1 MKRIERIN
9 LFLTILGAV
18 LLVACANK
26 ASGPQGG
33 PKDETP
39 PVVLKETPLNGAL
52 NYKSKEIIVEF
63 DEIIQLENI
72 QDNVL
77 ISPPQQKQP
86 EITSYNKKLSVVF
99 LEDLQDSTTYTIQFG
114 NAIVDNNEKNPLKD
128 YTFSFAT
135 GNRIDTLEISGTMV
149 NAADLNPVS
158 GILVGIHAELDDS
171 LFTTKPFMR
180 IGKTD
185 ENGKFTIKN
194 IREGKYRI
202 FGLNDVSRDYMFQ
215 AGEGLAMTDSIL
227 IPTVRLEEQCDTIWR
242 DSVTIDSI
250 HTYIGPTYYPNNVVL
265 RYFKE
270 SKIRQYFVKGERKEP
285 HVFRLYF
292 GAPADS
298 LPIIKPLGDTDWTK
312 KLFVQPNTTLDT
324 LTYWITDT
332 LISKTDTLQFEITY
346 LKTDSLYE
354 LHPQT
359 DTVSVI
365 YRKPRIGSKVKKE
378 EPTIVFMSFKTNIA
392 NAFELYNPITLT
404 MGTPLQSYDTA
415 KIRLQ
420 EIIDTIRTT
429 LPLKFEALDSI
440 GMSFS
445 IPYTWEPEHQ
455 YELQVD
461 SMAFVDIYGNHNDTY
476 TGKFKIRSL
485 EEYSKL
491 IVKLENYNPK
501 AIIQMLDTKDAVV
514 RTLPASPEGAVFEY
528 LKPTDYYLRLFIDE
542 NGDGKWTTGDFTK
555 KLQPEEVYYYPSK
568 LTLRANWDFEENWNY
583 LALPLLE
590 QKPADIRQDISKKK

>member
-1 MKRIERIN
+1 MKRTN

-39 PVVLKETPLNGAL
+39 PVVLKETPLNGTL

-312 KLFVQPNTTLDT
+312 KLFVQPNATLDT

-332 LISKTDTLQFEITY
+332 LISKTDTLQFEMTY

-378 EPTIVFMSFKTNIA
+378 EPAIVFMSFKTNIA

>member
-298 LPIIKPLGDTDWTK
+298 LPIIKPLGDIDWTK
-312 KLFVQPNTTLDT
+312 KLFVQPNATLDT

-332 LISKTDTLQFEITY
+332 LISKTDTLQFEMTY

>member
-1 MKRIERIN
+1 MKRTN

-39 PVVLKETPLNGAL
+39 PVVLKETPLNGTL

-86 EITSYNKKLSVVF
+86 EITSYNKKLSVIF

-312 KLFVQPNTTLDT
+312 KLFVQPNATLDT

-332 LISKTDTLQFEITY
+332 LISKTDTLQFEMTY

-514 RTLPASPEGAVFEY
+514 RSLPASPEGAVFEY

>member
-1 MKRIERIN
+1 MKRTN
-9 LFLTILGAV
+9 LFLTILSAV

-39 PVVLKETPLNGAL
+39 PVVLKETPLNGTL

-86 EITSYNKKLSVVF
+86 EITSYNKKLSVIF

-312 KLFVQPNTTLDT
+312 KLFVQPNATLDT

-332 LISKTDTLQFEITY
+332 LISKTDTLQFEMTY

-378 EPTIVFMSFKTNIA
+378 EPAIVFMSFKTNIA

-514 RTLPASPEGAVFEY
+514 RSLPASPEGAVFEY

>member
-250 HTYIGPTYYPNNVVL
+250 HTYIGPTYYPNNVLL

-270 SKIRQYFVKGERKEP
+270 NKVRQYFVKNERKEP
-285 HVFRLYF
+285 YCFRLYF

-298 LPIIKPLGDTDWTK
+298 LPVIKPLGETDWTK
-312 KLFVQPNTTLDT
+312 QLLLQSNATLDT

-332 LISKTDTLQFEITY
+332 LVSQMDTLRFEMTY
-346 LKTDSLYE
+346 QKTDSVYE

-359 DTVSVI
+359 DTVTVI

-378 EPTIVFMSFKTNIA
+378 EPAIVFMNFKTNIA
-392 NAFELYNPITLT
+392 SAFELYNPIVLN

-415 KIRLQ
+415 KIRLL
-420 EIIDTIRTT
+420 EIVDTIQTPLT
-429 LPLKFEALDSI
+429 LNFEPLDSI
-440 GMSFS
+440 GMVFH
-445 IPYTWEPEHQ
+445 IPYKWEPEHQ
-455 YELQVD
+455 YELQID
-461 SMAFVDIYGNHNDTY
+461 STAFVDIYGNHNDTY

-485 EEYSKL
+485 DEYSKL
-491 IVKLENYNPK
+491 VVKLENYNPK
-501 AIIQMLDTKDAVV
+501 AVIQMLDTKDAVV

-542 NGDGKWTTGDFTK
+542 NGDGKWTTGDFSR

-583 LALPLLE
+583 LDRPLLE
-590 QKPADIRQDISKKK
+590 QKPADIRQDASKKK

>member
-1 MKRIERIN
+1 M
-9 LFLTILGAV
+9 TILGAV

-39 PVVLKETPLNGAL
+39 PVVLKETPLNGTL

-312 KLFVQPNTTLDT
+312 KLFVQPNATLDT

-332 LISKTDTLQFEITY
+332 LISKTDTLQFEMTY

-378 EPTIVFMSFKTNIA
+378 EPAIVFMSFKTNIA

>member
-1 MKRIERIN
+1 MKRTN

-39 PVVLKETPLNGAL
+39 PVVLKETPLNGTL

-86 EITSYNKKLSVVF
+86 EITSYNKKLSVIF

-312 KLFVQPNTTLDT
+312 KLFVQPNATLDT

-332 LISKTDTLQFEITY
+332 LISKTDTLQFEMTY

-378 EPTIVFMSFKTNIA
+378 EPAIVFMSFKTNIA

-514 RTLPASPEGAVFEY
+514 RSLPASPEGAVFEY

>member
-1 MKRIERIN
+1 MKRTN

-39 PVVLKETPLNGAL
+39 PVVLKETPLNGTL

-86 EITSYNKKLSVVF
+86 EITSYNKKLSVIF

-312 KLFVQPNTTLDT
+312 KLFVQPNATLDT

-332 LISKTDTLQFEITY
+332 LISKTDTLQFEMTY

-378 EPTIVFMSFKTNIA
+378 EPAIVFMSFKTNIA

>member
-1 MKRIERIN
+1 MKRTN

-298 LPIIKPLGDTDWTK
+298 LPIIKPLGDIDWTK
-312 KLFVQPNTTLDT
+312 KLFVQPNATLDT

-332 LISKTDTLQFEITY
+332 LISKTDTLQFEMTY

-378 EPTIVFMSFKTNIA
+378 EPAIVFMSFKTNIA

>member
-1 MKRIERIN
+1 MKRTN

-39 PVVLKETPLNGAL
+39 PVVLKETPLNGTL
-52 NYKSKEIIVEF
+52 NYKSKEISVEF

-86 EITSYNKKLSVVF
+86 EITSYNKKLSVIF

-312 KLFVQPNTTLDT
+312 KLFVQPNATLDT

-332 LISKTDTLQFEITY
+332 LISKTDTLQFEMTY

-378 EPTIVFMSFKTNIA
+378 EPAIVFMSFKTNIA

-514 RTLPASPEGAVFEY
+514 RSLPASPEGAVFEY
-528 LKPTDYYLRLFIDE
+528 LKPADYYLRLFIDE